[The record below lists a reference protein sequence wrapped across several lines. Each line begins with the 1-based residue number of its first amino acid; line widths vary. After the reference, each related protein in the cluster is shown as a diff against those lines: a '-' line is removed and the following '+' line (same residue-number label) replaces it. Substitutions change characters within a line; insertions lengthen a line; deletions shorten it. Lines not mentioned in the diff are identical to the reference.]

1 MPGISFVSLESM
13 DPIKS
18 SDFSAKHLKLSGVWM
33 WSQDLY
39 DSEDSLVPVP
49 MTEDALAEAE
59 TLLIHA
65 KLRTA
70 TGKEFDGLIV
80 YQIGVDQV
88 FAVEILTNNEKFT
101 LNKNVADISTD
112 ELKRLATIIGD
123 DASEMLPISYQ
134 VVPRQLAIETGLF
147 SF

>member
-1 MPGISFVSLESM
+1 MSLESM
-13 DPIKS
+13 GPIKS
-18 SDFSAKHLKLSGVWM
+18 SDFSAEHLKLSGVWT

-49 MTEDALAEAE
+49 LTEDALAEAE

-70 TGKEFDGLIV
+70 TGRAFDGLIV
-80 YQIGVDQV
+80 YQLGVDQV
-88 FAVEILTNNEKFT
+88 FAIEILTNDEKFT
-101 LNKNVADISTD
+101 FNKNVPDMSMD
-112 ELKRLATIIGD
+112 ELKRLATLIGD
-123 DASEMLPISYQ
+123 DASAMLPISYE
-134 VVPRQLAIETGLF
+134 VVPRELAIETGLF